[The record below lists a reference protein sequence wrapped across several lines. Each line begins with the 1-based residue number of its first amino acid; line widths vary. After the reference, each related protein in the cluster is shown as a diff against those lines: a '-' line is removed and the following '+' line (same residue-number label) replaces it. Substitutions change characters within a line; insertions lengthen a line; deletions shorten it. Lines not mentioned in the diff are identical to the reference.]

1 MCSDGLLFFNLTNYT
16 MSNYGNVLVF
26 KDLSDDQGIQIEL
39 ALNASAKLFQ
49 RFDDTYFVMTTS
61 KVKTKALADEL
72 TTLNIPFI
80 FFHNAIADGSYVR
93 NNQVSPEMLEV
104 VEEILLP

>member
-1 MCSDGLLFFNLTNYT
+1 MA
-16 MSNYGNVLVF
+16 NYGNVLVF
-26 KDLSDDQGIQIEL
+26 EKLTDDHVIQVEE

-49 RFDDTYFVMTTS
+49 KFDDTYFVMTTS
-61 KVKTKALADEL
+61 KVKTKELADAL
-72 TTLNIPFI
+72 TALNIPFI

-93 NNQVSPEMLEV
+93 NNQIPEETLEA